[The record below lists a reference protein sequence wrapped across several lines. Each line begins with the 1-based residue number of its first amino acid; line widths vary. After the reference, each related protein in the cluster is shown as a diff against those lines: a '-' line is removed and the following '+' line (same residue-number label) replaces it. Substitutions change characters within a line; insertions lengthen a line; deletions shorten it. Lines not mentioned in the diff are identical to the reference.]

1 MLGEKQFIS
10 LLEKL
15 DEGVIITSSE
25 YDIMYANEIATT
37 YFGEKIVGK
46 QIYNLIRNS
55 EVIDA
60 INELQLSLIHI

>member
-37 YFGEKIVGK
+37 YF
-46 QIYNLIRNS
+46 
-55 EVIDA
+55 
-60 INELQLSLIHI
+60 